1 MGQCIIARRGGSKA
15 KATATAFE
23 WYLSDLN
30 FGSSAED
37 NTTTYWTLPE
47 GTGCTLLDVYT
58 RSRPTNNQTSGALT
72 FNQTINLAHDGTTSL
87 KTYNSK
93 SVNPNTGRGNYYY
106 AELYI
111 TVTAGIATL
120 CFHRRHTIDSG
131 IDGGRMS
138 GTFGWGCALFAY

>member
-15 KATATAFE
+15 KATAFE

-30 FGSSAED
+30 FGSAAE
-37 NTTTYWTLPE
+37 NRTATHWTLPA
-47 GTGCTLLDVYT
+47 GTGCTLLDVYI
-58 RSRPTNNQTSGALT
+58 RNRPSSNQTSGALT
-72 FNQTINLAHDGTTSL
+72 FKQTINLARDGTTSL
-87 KTYNSK
+87 KTYK
-93 SVNPNTGRGNYYY
+93 HESVDSDGKGNHYY

-120 CFHRRHTIDSG
+120 CFNRQHIIDSG
-131 IDGGRMS
+131 INGQRML